1 MEKERIERQEKY
13 EKEKKEKEERHR
25 NMVEDIRKQKEEFK
39 NKNAVK
45 RQPELIVKQLQPE
58 GGEQPPATPRNV
70 FDNEANTPNKKLF
83 RNGQINVGMAMEP
96 AFLIR

>member
-1 MEKERIERQEKY
+1 
-13 EKEKKEKEERHR
+13 
-25 NMVEDIRKQKEEFK
+25 MVEDIRKQKEEFK

-45 RQPELIVKQLQPE
+45 KQPELVKQDEQP
-58 GGEQPPATPRNV
+58 PPATPRNV

-96 AFLIR
+96 AFLLR